1 MEETYKKTQAKIAHK
16 RNKLMFNIF
25 FLGSL

>member
-1 MEETYKKTQAKIAHK
+1 MEEIYEKTQAKIAHK
-16 RNKLMFNIF
+16 RNKLMFNIY